1 VWSGVSE
8 VAFSTTS
15 EDVIAT
21 VGFDEGPTPAEYT
34 AQLERRGIGAIPG
47 LMRDEGLAVLRAY
60 VATGGVVYN
69 AHH

>member
-1 VWSGVSE
+1 MP

-21 VGFDEGPTPAEYT
+21 VGFDEGPTPTEYT
-34 AQLERRGIGAIPG
+34 GQLQRRGIEVVPG

-60 VATGGVVYN
+60 VASGGVVYN
-69 AHH
+69 ARH